1 MYIRSYVGIQLQYAY
16 TEQSV
21 NEQPASRKWCTR
33 VQMNCV
39 YIRMYTATR
48 IECVCTGILALLTVV
63 GGYSCTITQI
73 YFYTCLHV
81 CTIAVDLL
89 NTNVNSVKSMP
100 AATAHALMHVH
111 TLTLSH
117 TCAHKA
123 HTRTYM
129 LCFLQ
134 CPLPPR
140 TTGERDQPCC
150 LRPQHCGDS
159 VQVHHHRP
167 APAN

>member
-1 MYIRSYVGIQLQYAY
+1 
-16 TEQSV
+16 
-21 NEQPASRKWCTR
+21 
-33 VQMNCV
+33 MNCV

-48 IECVCTGILALLTVV
+48 IVCVCTGILALLTVV

-100 AATAHALMHVH
+100 AASAHALMHVH

-123 HTRTYM
+123 HTRAYM

-140 TTGERDQPCC
+140 TTGEPDQPCC

-167 APAN
+167 VPAD